1 MPKKIGS
8 TKFINSVKVRNKDTI
23 KYLDEIKGIKY
34 LHKEDFIDGT
44 YRITKPGKYKLY
56 ENIYFNPNRSN
67 NSKPRNN
74 QNTKYPK
81 GAYILGFFAVIA
93 IEVSNVELDL
103 NGYSIDVSEEFNQN
117 QRFASIIELGNSP
130 FNNNQGPANFGKLNQ
145 APSYIFIHNG
155 RIGRSPHHGIRGNN
169 NDKLVLKNIV
179 IDNFEVAAIS
189 LHGCTNS
196 LIENISIKGNSK
208 NVHSLSQ
215 YSQCLFILPFLKKIM
230 DIDENYSF
238 DNKSVKNIYN
248 TLTREITLFK
258 NSIFKREDY
267 NGFFKNVTKI
277 PDGNVYGIL
286 LHTKG
291 VAVGEMLEQ
300 RDENTV
306 GNENITIR
314 NVNIE
319 NIISQSIEIKAL
331 RRENAE
337 NKISYVG
344 KFITGPVGDVIKINK
359 IMNDKNIYIG
369 DPLSDAQFIIAKRK
383 NNFNGEK
390 YGTVSISN
398 KLIDWAEKKYDFNDL
413 NLYMERDHDSMGHFM
428 KGNHGILV
436 SCGKDI
442 RLYNININNVIN
454 YGEDDNRL
462 LDRNTRELEKSGHIL
477 KEVFVKKNING
488 LGVHFDKNNNG
499 VCSIISDFK
508 RMPNNHTNECKNN
521 LLLNDEIIK
530 INDKNILSSSDLS
543 HAISDIKKGDQL
555 RLIISRDLKKDVK
568 DTKMM
573 SKLSTGI
580 CFTGCDNVDG
590 SNLNI
595 NNVISKY
602 GENSNILQKNVNTNI
617 NI

>member
-8 TKFINSVKVRNKDTI
+8 TKFINSVKARNKDTI

-67 NSKPRNN
+67 NSKPRDN

-93 IEVSNVELDL
+93 VEVSNVELDL

-145 APSYIFIHNG
+145 APSNILIHNG

-169 NDKLVLKNIV
+169 NDRLVLKNLV

-196 LIENISIKGNSK
+196 LIEKISIKGNSK

-215 YSQCLFILPFLKKIM
+215 YSQSLFILPFLKKIM

-238 DNKSVKNIYN
+238 DNKSVKTIFN
-248 TLTREITLFK
+248 TLSREIALFK
-258 NSIFKREDY
+258 NSIFNKGEY
-267 NGFFKNVTKI
+267 NGFFKNVSKI

-331 RRENAE
+331 RRENIE
-337 NKISYVG
+337 KKISYVG

-383 NNFNGEK
+383 NHFNGEK
-390 YGTVSISN
+390 YGTVSIPN

-413 NLYMERDHDSMGHFM
+413 NLYMERNHDSMGHFM

-462 LDRNTRELEKSGHIL
+462 LDDNTRELEKSGHIL

-488 LGVHFDKNNNG
+488 LGVHFNKNNNG
-499 VCSIISDFK
+499 VCSVIRDFK
-508 RMPNNHTNECKNN
+508 RMPNNHVNDCKKN
-521 LLLNDEIIK
+521 LLLNDEIVK

-543 HAISDIKKGDQL
+543 YAISDIKKGDQL
-555 RLIISRDLKKDVK
+555 SLIVSRDLKNDVN
-568 DTKMM
+568 DRKMM

-590 SNLNI
+590 SNLDI

-602 GENSNILQKNVNTNI
+602 GKNSNILQKNVNTNI